1 MGVMQTFMVYG
12 KGETLD
18 QKYLDE
24 AFAAIEAKVG
34 DSISSSQI
42 LTKNG
47 GQGSDGL
54 GLVTCEYEWDLDQKE
69 KFK

>member
-1 MGVMQTFMVYG
+1 MVYG
-12 KGETLD
+12 KGETLE
-18 QKYLDE
+18 QKYIDE

-34 DSISSSQI
+34 GAISSSEW

-54 GLVTCEYEWDLDQKE
+54 GLVTCEYDWSHDQLDKYD
-69 KFK
+69 